1 MIEAMDKLSSH
12 WWWLDSQKK
21 ETLNRSPWLQSALA
35 ELDEKTEAMLE
46 IVEQDADS
54 FAQRAEMYYK
64 KRPQLINMVE
74 DFYRTHRLLAEK
86 YDQIKCESGT
96 RLMTPWMS
104 PLSFT
109 KYHSPKKLMSATEI
123 SYDTYSETFDHPE
136 SELSDNM
143 SEVED
148 PELDDEEEE
157 IQTPKSEKETME
169 VSSGF
174 RVNNDEVVK
183 LREEIERLKEENRV
197 QQELL
202 VQKDEEKREVIRQLS
217 LAVDLLREEN
227 IMLRKSVA
235 KPAPSPKKENIIEL
249 KTLKEG
255 FWKTPSPKKESVIEL
270 KTFKEGFWK
279 RLFNGSP

>member
-1 MIEAMDKLSSH
+1 MVEAKDKLSSH

-21 ETLNRSPWLQSALA
+21 GTLNRSPWLQSTLS
-35 ELDEKTEAMLE
+35 ELDKKTESMLR

-64 KRPQLINMVE
+64 KRPQLVNMVE
-74 DFYRTHRLLAEK
+74 DFYKTHRLLAEK

-96 RLMTPWMS
+96 RLMTQPWMS

-109 KYHSPKKLMSATEI
+109 KYHPQKTLMSATEI
-123 SYDTYSETFDHPE
+123 SYDSYSEIFDPE
-136 SELSDNM
+136 SELSD

-148 PELDDEEEE
+148 PDLEEEEE
-157 IQTPKSEKETME
+157 IQTPKSKKETME
-169 VSSGF
+169 VSSGI
-174 RVNNDEVVK
+174 RVNNDEFVK
-183 LREEIERLKEENRV
+183 LMEEIEKLKEENRV

-202 VQKDEEKREVIRQLS
+202 SQKDEEKREVIRQLS
-217 LAVDLLREEN
+217 LAMDLLREEN
-227 IMLRKSVA
+227 IILRKSVT
-235 KPAPSPKKENIIEL
+235 KPKSSPKKENIFEL

-255 FWKTPSPKKESVIEL
+255 FRKTPSSPKKESIIEL

-279 RLFNGSP
+279 RLFN

>member
-1 MIEAMDKLSSH
+1 MVEAKDKLSSH

-21 ETLNRSPWLQSALA
+21 GTLNRSPWLQSTLS
-35 ELDEKTEAMLE
+35 ELDEKTESMLR

-74 DFYRTHRLLAEK
+74 DFYKTHRLLAEK

-96 RLMTPWMS
+96 RLMTQPWMS

-109 KYHSPKKLMSATEI
+109 KYHPQKTLMSATEI
-123 SYDTYSETFDHPE
+123 PYDSYSETFDPE

-148 PELDDEEEE
+148 PDLEEEE
-157 IQTPKSEKETME
+157 IRTPKSGKETME

-183 LREEIERLKEENRV
+183 LMEEIEKLKEENRV

-202 VQKDEEKREVIRQLS
+202 SQKDEEKREVIRQLS
-217 LAVDLLREEN
+217 LAMELLREEN
-227 IMLRKSVA
+227 ITLRKSVT
-235 KPAPSPKKENIIEL
+235 KPKSSPKKENIFEL

-255 FWKTPSPKKESVIEL
+255 FRKTPSPKKESVIEL

-279 RLFNGSP
+279 RLFN

>member
-1 MIEAMDKLSSH
+1 MVESKDKLSSH

-21 ETLNRSPWLQSALA
+21 GTLNRSPWLQSTLA
-35 ELDEKTEAMLE
+35 ELDEKTEAMLR
-46 IVEQDADS
+46 IVELDADS

-104 PLSFT
+104 PLSLT
-109 KYHSPKKLMSATEI
+109 KYHPQRKMMSATEI
-123 SYDTYSETFDHPE
+123 SYDTYSETFDPE

-148 PELDDEEEE
+148 PDLEEEEE
-157 IQTPKSEKETME
+157 IQTPKSEKETMA

-183 LREEIERLKEENRV
+183 LREEIERLKEESRV

-202 VQKDEEKREVIRQLS
+202 LQKDEEKREVIRQLS

-227 IMLRKSVA
+227 IMLRKT
-235 KPAPSPKKENIIEL
+235 KPASPPKKENIIEL
-249 KTLKEG
+249 ETIKEG
-255 FWKTPSPKKESVIEL
+255 FRKTSSPKKESVIEL

-279 RLFNGSP
+279 RLFN

>member
-1 MIEAMDKLSSH
+1 MVESKDKLLSH

-21 ETLNRSPWLQSALA
+21 GTPNRSPWLQSTLA
-35 ELDEKTEAMLE
+35 ELDEKTEAMLR

-74 DFYRTHRLLAEK
+74 DFYRSHRLLAEK
-86 YDQIKCESGT
+86 YDQIKLESGT
-96 RLMTPWMS
+96 RLVTPWMS
-104 PLSFT
+104 PLSLT
-109 KYHSPKKLMSATEI
+109 KYPQRKLMSATEI
-123 SYDTYSETFDHPE
+123 SYDSYSETFGPE
-136 SELSDNM
+136 SELSDNV

-148 PELDDEEEE
+148 PDLEEEE
-157 IQTPKSEKETME
+157 IQTPRSEKETME

-183 LREEIERLKEENRV
+183 LREEIERLKEESRV

-202 VQKDEEKREVIRQLS
+202 MQKDEEKREVIRQLS
-217 LAVDLLREEN
+217 LAMDLLREEN
-227 IMLRKSVA
+227 IVLRKSVT
-235 KPAPSPKKENIIEL
+235 KPSSPKKENIVEV
-249 KTLKEG
+249 KPFKEG
-255 FWKTPSPKKESVIEL
+255 FWKISPPKKENNIEL

>member
-1 MIEAMDKLSSH
+1 MVEAKDKLSSH

-21 ETLNRSPWLQSALA
+21 GTLNRSPWLQSTLS
-35 ELDEKTEAMLE
+35 ELDEKTESMLR

-74 DFYRTHRLLAEK
+74 DFYKTYRLLAEK

-96 RLMTPWMS
+96 RLMTQPWMS

-109 KYHSPKKLMSATEI
+109 KYHPQKTLMSATEI
-123 SYDTYSETFDHPE
+123 SYDSYSEIFDPE
-136 SELSDNM
+136 SDLSDNM

-148 PELDDEEEE
+148 PGLEEEE

-183 LREEIERLKEENRV
+183 LMEEIEKLKEENRV

-202 VQKDEEKREVIRQLS
+202 SQKDEEKREVIRQLS
-217 LAVDLLREEN
+217 LAMELLREEN
-227 IMLRKSVA
+227 ITLRKSVT
-235 KPAPSPKKENIIEL
+235 KPKSSPKKENIFEL

-255 FWKTPSPKKESVIEL
+255 FRKTPSPKKESVIEL

-279 RLFNGSP
+279 RLFN

>member
-1 MIEAMDKLSSH
+1 MVEAKDKLSSH

-21 ETLNRSPWLQSALA
+21 GTLNRSPWLQSTLS
-35 ELDEKTEAMLE
+35 ELDEKTESMLR

-74 DFYRTHRLLAEK
+74 DFYKTHRLLAEK
-86 YDQIKCESGT
+86 YDQIKSESGT
-96 RLMTPWMS
+96 RLMTQPWMS

-109 KYHSPKKLMSATEI
+109 KYHPQKTLMSATEI
-123 SYDTYSETFDHPE
+123 SYDSYSEIFDPE

-148 PELDDEEEE
+148 PDLEEEEEE

-174 RVNNDEVVK
+174 SVKNDEVVK
-183 LREEIERLKEENRV
+183 LMEEIEKLKEENRV

-202 VQKDEEKREVIRQLS
+202 SQKDEEKREVIRQLS
-217 LAVDLLREEN
+217 LAMDLLREEN
-227 IMLRKSVA
+227 IMLRKKSVA
-235 KPAPSPKKENIIEL
+235 TPKSSPKKENIFEY

-255 FWKTPSPKKESVIEL
+255 FRKASSSPKKESVIEL
-270 KTFKEGFWK
+270 KTFKDGFWK
-279 RLFNGSP
+279 RLFN

>member
-1 MIEAMDKLSSH
+1 MVEANDKLSSH

-21 ETLNRSPWLQSALA
+21 GTLNRSPWLQSTLS
-35 ELDEKTEAMLE
+35 ELDEKTESMLR

-74 DFYRTHRLLAEK
+74 DFYKTHRLLAEK

-96 RLMTPWMS
+96 RLMTQPWMS

-109 KYHSPKKLMSATEI
+109 KYHPQKTLMSATEI
-123 SYDTYSETFDHPE
+123 SYDSYSEIFDPE

-148 PELDDEEEE
+148 PDLEEEEE

-183 LREEIERLKEENRV
+183 LMEEIEKLKEENRV

-202 VQKDEEKREVIRQLS
+202 SQKDEEKREVIRQLS
-217 LAVDLLREEN
+217 LAMDLLREEN
-227 IMLRKSVA
+227 IMLRKSVT
-235 KPAPSPKKENIIEL
+235 KPKSSPKKENIFEL

-255 FWKTPSPKKESVIEL
+255 FQKTSSSSPKKESVIEL
-270 KTFKEGFWK
+270 KTFKDGFWK
-279 RLFNGSP
+279 RLFN

>member
-1 MIEAMDKLSSH
+1 MVEAKDKLLSH

-21 ETLNRSPWLQSALA
+21 GTPNRSPWLQSTLA
-35 ELDEKTEAMLE
+35 ELDEKTEAMLR

-74 DFYRTHRLLAEK
+74 DFYRSHRLLAEK
-86 YDQIKCESGT
+86 YDQIKLESGT
-96 RLMTPWMS
+96 RLVTPWMS
-104 PLSFT
+104 PLSLT
-109 KYHSPKKLMSATEI
+109 KYPQRKLMSATEI
-123 SYDTYSETFDHPE
+123 SYDSYSETFGPE
-136 SELSDNM
+136 SELSDNV

-148 PELDDEEEE
+148 PDLEEEE
-157 IQTPKSEKETME
+157 IQTPRSEKETME

-183 LREEIERLKEENRV
+183 LREEIERLKEESRV

-202 VQKDEEKREVIRQLS
+202 MQKDEEKREVIRQLS
-217 LAVDLLREEN
+217 LAMDLLREEN
-227 IMLRKSVA
+227 IVLRKSVT
-235 KPAPSPKKENIIEL
+235 KPSSPKKENIVEV
-249 KTLKEG
+249 KPFKEG
-255 FWKTPSPKKESVIEL
+255 FWKISPPKKENNIEL

>member
-1 MIEAMDKLSSH
+1 MVESKDKLSSH

-21 ETLNRSPWLQSALA
+21 STPNRSPWLQSTLA
-35 ELDEKTEAMLE
+35 ELDDKTEAMLK
-46 IVEQDADS
+46 IVEQNADS

-96 RLMTPWMS
+96 RLVTPWMS

-109 KYHSPKKLMSATEI
+109 KYPQKKLMSATEI
-123 SYDTYSETFDHPE
+123 SYDSYSETFDPE
-136 SELSDNM
+136 SESSDYM

-148 PELDDEEEE
+148 PDLEEEE
-157 IQTPKSEKETME
+157 IQTPRAEKEAME
-169 VSSGF
+169 EISSGF
-174 RVNNDEVVK
+174 RANNDEVLK
-183 LREEIERLKEENRV
+183 LREEIEKLKEESRV

-202 VQKDEEKREVIRQLS
+202 IQKDEEKREVIRQLS
-217 LAVDLLREEN
+217 LAMDLLREEN
-227 IMLRKSVA
+227 IMLRKSSTKA
-235 KPAPSPKKENIIEL
+235 SSPKKENIIEL

-255 FWKTPSPKKESVIEL
+255 FWKTSSPKKESIIEL

>member
-1 MIEAMDKLSSH
+1 MVEAKDKLSSH

-21 ETLNRSPWLQSALA
+21 GTPTRSPWLQSTLA
-35 ELDEKTEAMLE
+35 ELDDKTEAMLK

-64 KRPQLINMVE
+64 KRPQLINMIE

-96 RLMTPWMS
+96 RLVSPWMS
-104 PLSFT
+104 PLSLT
-109 KYHSPKKLMSATEI
+109 KFAPKKLMSATEI
-123 SYDTYSETFDHPE
+123 SYDSYSAFGPE

-148 PELDDEEEE
+148 PDLEEEE
-157 IQTPKSEKETME
+157 IQTPRSEKME

-174 RVNNDEVVK
+174 HLNNDEVVK
-183 LREEIERLKEENRV
+183 LREEIERLKEESRV

-217 LAVDLLREEN
+217 LAMDLLRDEN
-227 IMLRKSVA
+227 IMLRKSA
-235 KPAPSPKKENIIEL
+235 TKASSPKKENIIEL

-255 FWKTPSPKKESVIEL
+255 FRKPLSPKNENNIEL
-270 KTFKEGFWK
+270 KTLKEGFWK
-279 RLFNGSP
+279 RLFN

>member
-1 MIEAMDKLSSH
+1 MVEAKDKLSSH

-21 ETLNRSPWLQSALA
+21 GTPNRSPWLQSTLA
-35 ELDEKTEAMLE
+35 ELDEKTEAMLR

-86 YDQIKCESGT
+86 YDQIKLESGT
-96 RLMTPWMS
+96 RLVTPWMS
-104 PLSFT
+104 PLSLT
-109 KYHSPKKLMSATEI
+109 KYPQRKLMSATEI
-123 SYDTYSETFDHPE
+123 SYDSYSETFGPE
-136 SELSDNM
+136 SELSDNV

-148 PELDDEEEE
+148 PDIEEEE
-157 IQTPKSEKETME
+157 IQTPRSEKETME

-174 RVNNDEVVK
+174 RVNDDEVVK
-183 LREEIERLKEENRV
+183 LREEIERLKEESRV

-202 VQKDEEKREVIRQLS
+202 MQKDEEKREVIRQLS
-217 LAVDLLREEN
+217 LAMDLLREEN
-227 IMLRKSVA
+227 IVLRKSVT
-235 KPAPSPKKENIIEL
+235 KPSFPKKENIVEV
-249 KTLKEG
+249 KPFKEG
-255 FWKTPSPKKESVIEL
+255 FLKTSPPKKENNIEL

>member
-1 MIEAMDKLSSH
+1 MVEAKDKLSSYR
-12 WWWLDSQKK
+12 WWFDSQKNI
-21 ETLNRSPWLQSALA
+21 TPNRSPWLQSTLA
-35 ELDEKTEAMLE
+35 ELDEKTEAMLR

-54 FAQRAEMYYK
+54 FRQRAEMYYK

-96 RLMTPWMS
+96 RLLTPWMS

-109 KYHSPKKLMSATEI
+109 KYPHKKPMSATEI
-123 SYDTYSETFDHPE
+123 SYDSYSETFDPE

-143 SEVED
+143 SEVDD
-148 PELDDEEEE
+148 PDIEEEEE
-157 IQTPKSEKETME
+157 IQTPRSEKGTVEI
-169 VSSGF
+169 SSGF

-183 LREEIERLKEENRV
+183 LREEIERLKEESRV

-202 VQKDEEKREVIRQLS
+202 MQKDEEKREVIRQLS
-217 LAVDLLREEN
+217 LAIDLLREEN
-227 IMLRKSVA
+227 IMLRKCVTKTS
-235 KPAPSPKKENIIEL
+235 SPKKENINEL
-249 KTLKEG
+249 KTLKDG
-255 FWKTPSPKKESVIEL
+255 FRKTSSPKKENNIEL

>member
-1 MIEAMDKLSSH
+1 MVESKSQP
-12 WWWLDSQKK
+12 WWFDSQKK
-21 ETLNRSPWLQSALA
+21 GTPNRSPWLQSTLA
-35 ELDEKTEAMLE
+35 ELDEKTEAMLR

-54 FAQRAEMYYK
+54 FRQRAEMYYK

-86 YDQIKCESGT
+86 YDQIKCESAT
-96 RLMTPWMS
+96 RLVTPWMS

-109 KYHSPKKLMSATEI
+109 KFPQKKLMSATEL
-123 SYDTYSETFDHPE
+123 SYDSYSETFDPE

-148 PELDDEEEE
+148 PDIEKEE
-157 IQTPKSEKETME
+157 IQTPRSEMGTVEI
-169 VSSGF
+169 SSGF
-174 RVNNDEVVK
+174 RVNNDEVLK
-183 LREEIERLKEENRV
+183 LREEIERLKEESKV

-202 VQKDEEKREVIRQLS
+202 ILKDEEKREVIRQLS

-227 IMLRKSVA
+227 TMLRKSVVTKA
-235 KPAPSPKKENIIEL
+235 SSPKKENIIEL

-255 FWKTPSPKKESVIEL
+255 FRKTSSPKKENSIEL
-270 KTFKEGFWK
+270 KTFKDGFWK